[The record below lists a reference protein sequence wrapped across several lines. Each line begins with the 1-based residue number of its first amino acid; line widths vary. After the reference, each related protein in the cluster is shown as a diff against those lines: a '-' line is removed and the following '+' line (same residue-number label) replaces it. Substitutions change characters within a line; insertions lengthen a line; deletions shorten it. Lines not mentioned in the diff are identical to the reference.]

1 MSRSK
6 RGGKSPGYEYWS
18 KRPCSTMGH
27 GKDVKQMTKEKE
39 RMASKQELQRELNTT
54 PKEN

>member
-1 MSRSK
+1 
-6 RGGKSPGYEYWS
+6 
-18 KRPCSTMGH
+18 MGH